1 MGGWNKMTGQK
12 KNKLK
17 IENVFK
23 SILLATSPT
32 INFFYGAPIFLL
44 KDKFFVTSHF
54 DMLLQRK

>member
-1 MGGWNKMTGQK
+1 MTGQK

-32 INFFYGAPIFLL
+32 IHFFYGAPIFLL
-44 KDKFFVTSHF
+44 KDKFFVTSHCN
-54 DMLLQRK
+54 MLLQRK